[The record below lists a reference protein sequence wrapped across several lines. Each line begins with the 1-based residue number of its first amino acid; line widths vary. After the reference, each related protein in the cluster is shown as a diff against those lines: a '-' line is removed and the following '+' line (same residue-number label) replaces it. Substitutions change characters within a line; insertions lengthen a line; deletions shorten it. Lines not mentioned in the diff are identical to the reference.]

1 MSLGGLQNY
10 TQPLSLFGDVTI
22 RGDFNAKNVYVNG
35 TLTGGGISTNILAT
49 NNTWSGTN
57 NYTNTTS
64 YTGSVPPDFNDDL
77 TTKKDADDLAISYN
91 SGALRPTINNNVWTN
106 VTTWSN
112 VSPPIIPTASGTPG
126 SNKLVGYTEMTNY
139 INNYPTIPASVSNT
153 FTGNNQFTLSPE
165 LYNIPSMLI
174 PTADDQLAS
183 KLYVDARLEVAGK
196 TLTYTITNTGSYNF
210 DFINRSLIVGIEFIL
225 FGGSYSGTHSGAM
238 WSGKIGNANGAFNSL
253 LLSVGIKDDPTNY
266 TSYGS
271 SVASNTTLK
280 VGNEFVGI
288 AGGACLLNGVAK
300 EGTQINSAN
309 SITGT
314 GGCDGSV
321 GADNFFAYS
330 NILGTLISSGG
341 AILVAYYS

>member
-10 TQPLSLFGDVTI
+10 TQPLSLIGDVTI

-49 NNTWSGTN
+49 NNTWTGTN

-64 YTGSVPPDFNDDL
+64 YTGSNPAVNNDDL
-77 TTKKDADDLAISYN
+77 TTKKDADDLATSYN
-91 SGALRPTINNNVWTN
+91 SGALRPTINNNVWN
-106 VTTWSN
+106 GVATWSN
-112 VSPPIIPTASGTPG
+112 ASPPAIPTASQPV
-126 SNKLVGYTEMTNY
+126 SNKLVGYNEMTNY
-139 INNYPTIPASVSNT
+139 INTYPTIPASVSNT
-153 FTGNNQFTLSPE
+153 FTGSNQFTLNPE
-165 LYNIPSMLI
+165 LSNTPAMLI
-174 PTADDQLAS
+174 PTTDKQVAS
-183 KLYVDARLEVAGK
+183 KLYVDNRLEVAGK
-196 TLTYTITNTGSYNF
+196 TLTYTITTAGTYNF

-225 FGGSYSGTHSGAM
+225 FGGSYLGTHSGAM

-253 LLSVGIKDDPTNY
+253 TLSVGIKDDPTNY
-266 TSYGS
+266 TSYNS

-288 AGGACLLNGVAK
+288 AGGACKLNGVAK

-314 GGCDGSV
+314 GGCNGSA
-321 GADNFFAYS
+321 GADNLFKYS
-330 NILGTLISSGG
+330 NLLGTLTSSGG
-341 AILVAYYS
+341 AIFVAYYK